1 MMASTPRQNDERLL
15 AVLDRAY
22 RGETLGRIADDMG
35 LAKESVRTQTRRVLR
50 ADLAESGEPS
60 GVVRLAY
67 PWARV

>member
-1 MMASTPRQNDERLL
+1 MKASARQSDERLL
-15 AVLDRAY
+15 TILDRAY

-35 LAKESVRTQTRRVLR
+35 LAKESVRTQARRVLR
-50 ADLAESGEPS
+50 ADLSESGEPS

>member
-1 MMASTPRQNDERLL
+1 MKASARQSDERLL
-15 AVLDRAY
+15 TILDRAY
-22 RGETLGRIADDMG
+22 RGETLSRIADDMG

-60 GVVRLAY
+60 GVARLAY